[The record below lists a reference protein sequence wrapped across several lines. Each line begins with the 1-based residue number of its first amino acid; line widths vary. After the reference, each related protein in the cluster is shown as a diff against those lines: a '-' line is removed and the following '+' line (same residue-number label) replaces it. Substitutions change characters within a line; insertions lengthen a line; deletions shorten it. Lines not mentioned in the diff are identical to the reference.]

1 MGRAL
6 KELWGYR
13 DLLWLLTLR
22 DLKVRYRNSVLGIA
36 WSWMN
41 PLLMMTVFTVVFAVM
56 NRGPASLPHFHAFV
70 LIGILAWNAFAVS
83 VQGAAESVT
92 ANAALV
98 RKVYFPR
105 EVLPLAVVL
114 SNAINFLIS
123 LPVYFAIAWISG
135 IRPTPWL
142 LLLPITLMAHL
153 MFTAGVSLTVA
164 ALNVFYRDTAHIL
177 QVLLLAWFFLTPI
190 FYPISVLPRHAV
202 ILGLSV
208 DVWLWTRRLNPMAS
222 IIASYHDL
230 LYYGI
235 YTAPE
240 FLLRTWV
247 TAALTLAL
255 GYALFRRLSPRFA
268 EEV

>member
-1 MGRAL
+1 MIRGFL
-6 KELWGYR
+6 ELWRYR

-22 DLKVRYRNSVLGIA
+22 DLKVRYRNSVLGVA

-41 PLLMMTVFTVVFAVM
+41 PLLMMTVFTVVFTVM

-70 LIGILAWNAFAVS
+70 LVGILAWNAFAIA

-92 ANAALV
+92 ANGPLV

-105 EVLPLAVVL
+105 EVLPLSVVL
-114 SNAINFLIS
+114 SNMLNFLIS
-123 LPVYFAIAWISG
+123 LPIYFAIAWLSG

-142 LLLPITLMAHL
+142 LLLPLTMLAHL
-153 MFTAGVSLTVA
+153 MFTAGVAFVVS

-190 FYPISVLPRHAV
+190 FYPISVLPRNASF
-202 ILGLSV
+202 LGISI

-230 LYYGI
+230 LYYGT

-240 FLLRTWV
+240 FLLRTLA
-247 TAALTLAL
+247 TAGLMLVM
-255 GYALFRRLSPRFA
+255 GYALFHRLSLRFA

>member
-1 MGRAL
+1 MLRGL
-6 KELWGYR
+6 VELWRYR
-13 DLLWLLTLR
+13 DLLWLLTVR
-22 DLKVRYRNSVLGIA
+22 DLKIRYRDSVLGVA

-41 PLLMMTVFTVVFAVM
+41 PLLMMTVFTVVFTVM
-56 NRGPASLPHFHAFV
+56 NRGPATLPHYHAFV
-70 LIGILAWNAFAVS
+70 LVGILAWNAFAIS
-83 VQGAAESVT
+83 VQGAADSVI
-92 ANAALV
+92 ANASLI

-105 EVLPLAVVL
+105 EVLPLSVVL
-114 SNAINFLIS
+114 SNMLNFLIS
-123 LPVYFAIAWISG
+123 LPIYFLIAWLSG

-142 LLLPITLMAHL
+142 LLLPLTMLAHM
-153 MFTAGVSLTVA
+153 MFTAGVAFAAS

-190 FYPISVLPRHAV
+190 FYPISVLPRNASL
-202 ILGLSV
+202 LGISI

-230 LYYGI
+230 LYYGT

-240 FLLRTWV
+240 FLVRTLV
-247 TAALTLAL
+247 TAGLVLLL
-255 GYALFRRLSPRFA
+255 GYMLFRRLSPRFA

>member
-1 MGRAL
+1 MLRGIL
-6 KELWGYR
+6 ELWRYR

-22 DLKVRYRNSVLGIA
+22 DLKVRYRNSVLGVA

-41 PLLMMTVFTVVFAVM
+41 PLLMMTVFTVVFTVM

-70 LIGILAWNAFAVS
+70 LVGILAWNAFAIS

-92 ANAALV
+92 ANAPLV

-105 EVLPLAVVL
+105 EVLPLSVVL
-114 SNAINFLIS
+114 SNMLNFLIS
-123 LPVYFAIAWISG
+123 LPIYFLIAWLSG

-142 LLLPITLMAHL
+142 LLLPFTMLAHG
-153 MFTAGVSLTVA
+153 MFTAGVALAVS

-190 FYPISVLPRHAV
+190 FYPISVLPRNASL
-202 ILGLSV
+202 LGISI

-230 LYYGI
+230 LYYGT

-240 FLLRTWV
+240 FLVRTMA
-247 TAALTLAL
+247 TAGLVLLL
-255 GYALFRRLSPRFA
+255 GYTLFRRLSPRFA